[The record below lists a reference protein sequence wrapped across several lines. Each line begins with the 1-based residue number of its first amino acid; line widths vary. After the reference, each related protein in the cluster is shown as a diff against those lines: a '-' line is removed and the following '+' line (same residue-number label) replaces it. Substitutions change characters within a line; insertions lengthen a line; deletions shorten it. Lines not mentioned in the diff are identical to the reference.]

1 MLRLLDHPNI
11 IKYEGVYET
20 DNLIYLVTEYLEGG
34 TLEEAMRHKSKLTG
48 EYISGILTDTLTALC
63 YLQGK
68 KIMHRDLKPA
78 NILQRGSDKK
88 WVLVDFGLASNLL
101 EKALYDKCGTSGYIA
116 PEIMA
121 HEAENIHNK
130 VISSACDLYSL
141 GIVAYELIVGCL
153 PFRVET

>member
-1 MLRLLDHPNI
+1 MLRLLDHPHI

-34 TLEEAMRHKSKLTG
+34 TLEEAMRHKIKLTG
-48 EYISGILTDTLTALC
+48 DYISKILTDTLTALT
-63 YLQGK
+63 YLQTNN
-68 KIMHRDLKPA
+68 IMHRDLKPA

-121 HEAENIHNK
+121 HESENVQSRTIN
-130 VISSACDLYSL
+130 SACDLYSL

-153 PFRVET
+153 PFRV